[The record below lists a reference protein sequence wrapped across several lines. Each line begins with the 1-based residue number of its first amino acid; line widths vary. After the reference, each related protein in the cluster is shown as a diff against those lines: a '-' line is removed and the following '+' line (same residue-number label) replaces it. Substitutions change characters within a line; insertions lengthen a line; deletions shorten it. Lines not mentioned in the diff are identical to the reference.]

1 MTAPY
6 TLFIGTQ
13 TWSSWSLRPY
23 LALTATGQ
31 SFEMVKLRLR
41 LPETKAEILK
51 ISPSGKVPAL
61 KLPDGEVL
69 WDSLAICEYLAE
81 RHPEAGLLP
90 DDAKARA
97 LARCYAAEMHAG
109 FPDIR
114 DQLGM
119 EFART
124 LPMPQLR
131 EDTKFQLKRIITAWQ
146 SALARFGGDFLFG
159 RLSIADCMYAPVV
172 SRFRTYGVALPA
184 PVQAYADRI
193 WALPAMQNW
202 LKGSEA
208 EIAEGLGRY

>member
-1 MTAPY
+1 MTASY

-23 LALTATGQ
+23 VALMATGQ
-31 SFEMVKLRLR
+31 AFELVKLRLR
-41 LPETKAEILK
+41 LPETRAEILK
-51 ISPSGKVPAL
+51 ISPSGKLPAL
-61 KLPDGEVL
+61 RLGDGEVI
-69 WDSLAICEYLAE
+69 WDSLAICEFLAE

-90 DDAKARA
+90 QDAKARA
-97 LARCYAAEMHAG
+97 LARSYAAEMHAG
-109 FPDIR
+109 FADIR

-124 LPMPQLR
+124 LPMPALR
-131 EDTKFQLKRIITAWQ
+131 EDTKIQLERISAAWQ
-146 SALARFGGDFLFG
+146 SALTRFGGDFLFG

-172 SRFRTYGVALPA
+172 SRFRTYGVVLPA
-184 PVQAYADRI
+184 DVQAYADRI

-208 EIAEGLGRY
+208 EIAEGLGFY

>member
-13 TWSSWSLRPY
+13 SWSSWSLRPY
-23 LALTATGQ
+23 VALMATGQ
-31 SFEMVKLRLR
+31 PFEMIKLRLR
-41 LPETKAEILK
+41 VPETKAEILK

-61 KLPDGEVL
+61 KLPDGEVI
-69 WDSLAICEYLAE
+69 WDSLAICEALAE

-90 DDAKARA
+90 DDAKARM

-119 EFART
+119 EFARK
-124 LPMPQLR
+124 LPMPELRDDTRLQL
-131 EDTKFQLKRIITAWQ
+131 ERIISAWQ
-146 SALARFGGDFLFG
+146 SALTRFGGAFLFG

-172 SRFRTYGVALPA
+172 SRFRTYGVVLPA
-184 PVQAYADRI
+184 PVQAYADRV
-193 WALPAMQNW
+193 WALPAMKNW
-202 LKGSEA
+202 LKDSEA
-208 EIAEGLGRY
+208 EIDEG